1 MKKVKYDEVKGRY
14 TEAVLNM
21 KKTVL
26 FFPALIYD
34 PEKKLHIYY
43 LTYDEHPD
51 EPYNI
56 VVEPN
61 DKVYGSI
68 ISPFPLNMRAGNI
81 RIFDYDFLL
90 KCRYV
95 KPEDIGNWIE
105 EQWCVESFREEDILD
120 DIARILYRFRYR
132 GVDDEETKK
141 FFIENSFYFAVL
153 LKEKMNSG
161 FIMVS
166 IPENHVVWVNYTG
179 KAYDAN
185 GRYEPKNILI
195 PTHAEVNG
203 VNVSIDYLGKDSIK
217 FSDDDCK
224 ALTEAYKNWFPNA

>member
-1 MKKVKYDEVKGRY
+1 MKKVKYDEVEGRY

-26 FFPALIYD
+26 FFPALVYD

-56 VVEPN
+56 VMEPN

-161 FIMVS
+161 SIMMS

-179 KAYDAN
+179 MAYDAN
-185 GRYEPKNILI
+185 GRYEAKFLV
-195 PTHAEVNG
+195 PTYADANG
-203 VNVSIDYLGKDSIK
+203 IDIDKTYLGKDHIK
-217 FSDDDCK
+217 FSEEDYNAFK
-224 ALTEAYKNWFPNA
+224 EAYKNWFPNA